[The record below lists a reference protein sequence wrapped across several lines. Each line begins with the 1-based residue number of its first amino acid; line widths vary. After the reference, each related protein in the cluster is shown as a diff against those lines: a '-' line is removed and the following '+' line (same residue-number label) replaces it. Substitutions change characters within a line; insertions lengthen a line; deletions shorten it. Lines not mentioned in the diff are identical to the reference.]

1 MQTVPAV
8 SSAGPTQPLAD
19 SFSLN
24 TMRENSTAIK
34 MLSLSIGTTTLNCPC

>member
-8 SSAGPTQPLAD
+8 SSAEPTQPLAD

-24 TMRENSTAIK
+24 TMRENSTVIK
-34 MLSLSIGTTTLNCPC
+34 MLSPSIGTTTLTRPC